1 MSSGLKGI
9 FRYFAKNIKARVMH
23 RKLLSFISLSNM
35 EPISFYS
42 YKDSQSGFTLIELM
56 IAIAIVSILIAIALP
71 AYQDYTQRARTSECL
86 SLAGAAK
93 NVVMTNASIGTD
105 FASGFTTNEVT
116 KNCGS
121 VAISAVG
128 VITVEGTEASGSAQ
142 ITLTP
147 TPALVAGVT
156 VTAPVN
162 WKCSAQA
169 DDQNIIPAECR
180 TVAE

>member
-1 MSSGLKGI
+1 MNNKFL
-9 FRYFAKNIKARVMH
+9 F
-23 RKLLSFISLSNM
+23 LISLFSM
-35 EPISFYS
+35 KPKVFHS

-56 IAIAIVSILIAIALP
+56 IAIAIVSILMAIALP

-86 SLAGAAK
+86 SLVGSAK
-93 NVVMTNASIGTD
+93 TVVMTNASIGTG
-105 FASGFTTNEVT
+105 FASGFTTNAVT
-116 KNCGS
+116 KNCNP
-121 VAISAVG
+121 VAISEVG
-128 VITVEGTEASGSAQ
+128 IITVKGTAASGGAQ

-147 TPALVAGVT
+147 TPALVVGET

-162 WKCSAQA
+162 WRCSAQA